1 MSAPS
6 PKKSLKSRVK
16 SARFAFRD
24 VPIYLDA
31 ALVIE
36 REQALADVLTAG
48 QDVQRA
54 SRDLTKTTDD
64 QAPDERMGQKPAHVI
79 ELEQAVEAA
88 KTALDEARSKVDQ
101 IEQAMRDDLVT
112 LRFTAIPKDRFR
124 EIQAESETPSE
135 VYATLARESGKH
147 INGDTV
153 EDIDGEVWDMLEGA
167 MTAGQW
173 QQIIAAI
180 DEVNITLADRR
191 LDFLGR
197 GSQKT
202 QN

>member
-24 VPIYLDA
+24 VPICLDA

-54 SRDLTKTTDD
+54 SRDLATTAGDM
-64 QAPDERMGQKPAHVI
+64 APDERMGQKPAHVI
-79 ELEQAVEAA
+79 ELEHSVEAA
-88 KTALDEARSKVDQ
+88 KTALGEARSKVDE
-101 IEQAMRDDLVT
+101 IEQVMRDDLVT

-124 EIQAESETPSE
+124 EIQAESGTPSE

-147 INGDTV
+147 VNGDTV

-202 QN
+202 QS